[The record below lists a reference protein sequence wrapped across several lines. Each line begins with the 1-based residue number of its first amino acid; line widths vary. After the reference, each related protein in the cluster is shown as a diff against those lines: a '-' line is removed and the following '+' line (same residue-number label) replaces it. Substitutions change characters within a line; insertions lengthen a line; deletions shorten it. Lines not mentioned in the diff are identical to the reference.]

1 MEERNPNLE
10 RSMTAKAKPRVCPE
24 CGSPRVMRDYDA
36 AEIVCIGCGCVI
48 AEKLA
53 DMRPEWRAFDDEQKS
68 KRTRVGAPVTFSV
81 DHDEPIVVERDGK
94 VEITKIGD
102 FVDSQ
107 LSKGSLRQGIVEY
120 AYVKG
125 YKGFCFNRSYD
136 FMFKPIRYVSRHAVS
151 EDLYELVFEGGEK
164 VAVTGAHSV
173 FVPVAN
179 GIVPARVDRLSAGDA
194 VLAPNRALIPRL
206 IQESLGLEELEKDAT
221 ERSYNVCEVGME
233 SFPSCLSELM
243 DNLVEPKLNGKENLV
258 RVRISEDLCKL
269 LGFFARGL
277 AHRGSK
283 RVRMIDELQ
292 AFLKNVCKIE
302 LVICH
307 GESGSFELPSRKL
320 SGLLAGLMH
329 LNHSSRRRSED
340 LPYRYKQAFLQGLNG
355 VGSRS
360 AAGLGNFSAYGGVQS
375 QLLSVDQAATGD
387 SLDAAPVNGW
397 QEPGDVS
404 AIADRFVLLKIVDIR
419 RVKPSSNY
427 AYDISVPSCE
437 NFLGGRAWIFLH
449 NTIHDKGLSTVIDW
463 RDTRSSG
470 KKELSAT
477 RRLDLYKL
485 RKWQRRVR
493 VSDATERNLAVALSE
508 LSKLS
513 AALNLPRNILETA
526 SIIYRRA
533 IKKRLIRG
541 RSIHN
546 VTAAAIY
553 MACRQCGV
561 PRTLDEI
568 AGSSSLNKK
577 DIGRS
582 YRFMVRELDTFV
594 PPSTSRDYAA
604 RFSNKLTVSGQAE
617 GIAIQILETARSM
630 RLTSGRG
637 PTGIAAAAT
646 YIATVLTNENK
657 TQREIAEIANVT
669 EVTIRN
675 RYKELLEKLFIEV
688 VL

>member
-1 MEERNPNLE
+1 
-10 RSMTAKAKPRVCPE
+10 
-24 CGSPRVMRDYDA
+24 MRDYDA
-36 AEIVCIGCGCVI
+36 AEIVCIACGCVI
-48 AEKLA
+48 AEKLT

-81 DHDEPIVVERDGK
+81 DHDEPIVIQRNGSIDIV
-94 VEITKIGD
+94 KIGD

-107 LSKGSLRQGIVEY
+107 VSRESLREGGGIEY
-120 AYVKG
+120 TYVRG
-125 YKGFCFNRSYD
+125 YKAFCFNRDLD
-136 FMFKPIRYVSRHAVS
+136 FGFRPIRYVSRHKVS
-151 EDLYELVFEGGEK
+151 DDLYELTLEDGGK
-164 VAVTGAHSV
+164 VSVTGAHSV
-173 FVPVAN
+173 FVAGQNCVA
-179 GIVPARVDRLSAGDA
+179 PARVDQLAPGDN
-194 VLAPNRALIPRL
+194 VIAPNRTLIPRL
-206 IQESLGLEELEKDAT
+206 VQDWLGLDDMEQDGAPSFNT
-221 ERSYNVCEVGME
+221 VAPGME
-233 SFPSCLSELM
+233 SFPACLTELM
-243 DNLVEPKLNGKENLV
+243 DNVVEPKIKSGRSLA

-269 LGFFARGL
+269 LGFL
-277 AHRGSK
+277 AGGFVRNGHK
-283 RVRMIDELQ
+283 RSRIIDELQ

-302 LVICH
+302 LIVCP
-307 GESGSFELPSRKL
+307 SGSGSYEVPSRKL
-320 SGLLAGLMH
+320 SGVLAGLIH
-329 LNHSSRRRSED
+329 LDSPTRCDSGD
-340 LPYRYKQAFLQGLNG
+340 LPYKYKRAFLQGLNG
-355 VGSRS
+355 SEPISLVGASDGI
-360 AAGLGNFSAYGGVQS
+360 AAQLVTTARVEPPTMAGGRVLS
-375 QLLSVDQAATGD
+375 PEEHLLSA
-387 SLDAAPVNGW
+387 
-397 QEPGDVS
+397 
-404 AIADRFVLLKIVDIR
+404 RFEFLRIIDIR
-419 RVKPSSNY
+419 RVRPTSSY

-470 KKELSAT
+470 KSELSAT

-508 LSKLS
+508 LSKL
-513 AALNLPRNILETA
+513 AAGLNLPRNILETA

-568 AGSSSLNKK
+568 SGASGLNKK

-582 YRFMVRELDTFV
+582 YRFMIRELETFV
-594 PPSTSRDYAA
+594 PPSTCRDYAA
-604 RFSNKLTVSGQAE
+604 RFSNKLVVSGQAE
-617 GIAIQILETARSM
+617 GIAIKILETARSL

-688 VL
+688 ALSASSLLLASFAGMDEIIGRFLGLLF